1 MREAGLRVCSECA
14 CAVGILVWSG
24 RVEEP
29 PDPVPDPEP
38 EPPEEG
44 ETELG
49 GLIWWGKKNIKKM
62 VFRGTSW
69 DHWWHLAP

>member
-29 PDPVPDPEP
+29 PDPDPEP

-49 GLIWWGKKNIKKM
+49 GLIWWGMKK
-62 VFRGTSW
+62 R
-69 DHWWHLAP
+69 